1 MFDGFCRHALI
12 SGKNKDVLFQKIV
25 DRLEA
30 GAAEYGDDSF
40 RRDHAE
46 LLREIEEEAFDIF
59 GWMFIYIQSV
69 GVTSWDLFFQRHTD
83 TAECLLSGGAAGLK
97 LWLMFQSY
105 PGLFDPANSFRDQIT
120 EQKTRVLPGQS
131 NNLKK

>member
-69 GVTSWDLFFQRHTD
+69 GVTSWDHSNAT
-83 TAECLLSGGAAGLK
+83 
-97 LWLMFQSY
+97 
-105 PGLFDPANSFRDQIT
+105 PNNANSSQTVDMLVQ
-120 EQKTRVLPGQS
+120 QKSLHQQNTYLFSLLTPTILTINSVT
-131 NNLKK
+131 